1 MHFTT
6 FLKTMVAT
14 SVSCFVISGTAFGA
28 TVELGNGM
36 TSWLG
41 KGEAHEIGNERILF
55 HGEINGVMFIQK
67 REKTGR
73 TPMQAAKMHCPVT
86 MNLDKKTNERT
97 SQGFCV
103 ITPND
108 GTGIVYTSF
117 QCSGST
123 EECQGEWT
131 HIGGTGEYAGIS
143 GTTNYRSRVDLS
155 SEGGGLISGYAVWP
169 NLTYTLP

>member
-1 MHFTT
+1 MQFTM
-6 FLKTMVAT
+6 FFKTMVTT

-28 TVELGNGM
+28 SVEAGNGI

-41 KGEAHEIGNERILF
+41 KGEIHGIGNERVLF

-67 REKTGR
+67 REKSVR

-86 MNLDKKTNERT
+86 INLDKKTNERT

-123 EECQGEWT
+123 EECEGEWT
-131 HIGGTGEYAGIS
+131 HIGGTGDFAGIS